1 MSKFTERSTAP
12 IENATIVNQ
21 LSHRTFRRFTDER
34 LTEEQVD
41 TLIEVAR
48 RTATS
53 SFLQQTTILHIT
65 DQRVRDEIAAAS
77 GQPYVGGDKG
87 DLFIFLVDMY
97 RNKSLREEVGVDSR
111 AASSMNLFICAAED
125 AILAAQN
132 TVTAA
137 ESMGLG
143 TVFLGSI
150 LGDPRRLIA
159 AMELP
164 ELTYPILGLLVGHSK
179 QEPLY
184 RPRLPRDVVFA
195 RNTYPRVDSA
205 RPWPSTAKRS
215 RSTTR
220 RGAAP
225 RSSTISGSWSWPP
238 WARAARTCRRSWSP
252 CTSRGCACSR
262 RGGEWEGFKC
272 NTMTPCHA
280 RVSTRTSS

>member
-87 DLFIFLVDMY
+87 DLFI
-97 RNKSLREEVGVDSR
+97 
-111 AASSMNLFICAAED
+111 CAAED

-195 RNTYPRVDSA
+195 RNTYPRVDSFRQTLA
-205 RPWPSTAKRS
+205 EYGKEVSEYYEA
-215 RSTTR
+215 
-220 RGAAP
+220 
-225 RSSTISGSWSWPP
+225 
-238 WARAARTCRRSWSP
+238 
-252 CTSRGCACSR
+252 
-262 RGGEWEGFKC
+262 RGGSAQFDDFGQLVVASLG
-272 NTMTPCHA
+272 TGGAH
-280 RVSTRTSS
+280 VSPVLESLHEQGLCLF

>member
-97 RNKSLREEVGVDSR
+97 RNKSLREEMGVDSR
-111 AASSMNLFICAAED
+111 AASSMNLSSAP
-125 AILAAQN
+125 
-132 TVTAA
+132 
-137 ESMGLG
+137 
-143 TVFLGSI
+143 
-150 LGDPRRLIA
+150 PR
-159 AMELP
+159 
-164 ELTYPILGLLVGHSK
+164 T
-179 QEPLY
+179 
-184 RPRLPRDVVFA
+184 
-195 RNTYPRVDSA
+195 
-205 RPWPSTAKRS
+205 
-215 RSTTR
+215 
-220 RGAAP
+220 
-225 RSSTISGSWSWPP
+225 
-238 WARAARTCRRSWSP
+238 RSW
-252 CTSRGCACSR
+252 R
-262 RGGEWEGFKC
+262 R
-272 NTMTPCHA
+272 
-280 RVSTRTSS
+280 RTR

>member
-12 IENATIVNQ
+12 VENTTIINQ

-41 TLIEVAR
+41 TLVEVAR

-53 SFLQQTTILHIT
+53 SL
-65 DQRVRDEIAAAS
+65 
-77 GQPYVGGDKG
+77 
-87 DLFIFLVDMY
+87 
-97 RNKSLREEVGVDSR
+97 
-111 AASSMNLFICAAED
+111 SMNLFICAAED
-125 AILAAQN
+125 AVLAAQN

-150 LGDPRRLIA
+150 LGDPRRVIA

-164 ELTYPILGLLVGHSK
+164 ELTYPILGLLVGHSE

-195 RNTYPRVDSA
+195 RNTYPRVDSFRQTLA
-205 RPWPSTAKRS
+205 EYGKEVSEYYEA
-215 RSTTR
+215 
-220 RGAAP
+220 
-225 RSSTISGSWSWPP
+225 
-238 WARAARTCRRSWSP
+238 
-252 CTSRGCACSR
+252 
-262 RGGEWEGFKC
+262 RGGSAQFDDFGQLVVASLG
-272 NTMTPCHA
+272 TGGAH
-280 RVSTRTSS
+280 VSPVLETLHEQGLCLF

>member
-1 MSKFTERSTAP
+1 
-12 IENATIVNQ
+12 
-21 LSHRTFRRFTDER
+21 
-34 LTEEQVD
+34 
-41 TLIEVAR
+41 
-48 RTATS
+48 
-53 SFLQQTTILHIT
+53 
-65 DQRVRDEIAAAS
+65 
-77 GQPYVGGDKG
+77 
-87 DLFIFLVDMY
+87 MY
-97 RNKSLREEVGVDSR
+97 RNKSLREEMGVDSR

-195 RNTYPRVDSA
+195 RNTYPRVDSFRQTLA
-205 RPWPSTAKRS
+205 EYGKEVSEYYKA
-215 RSTTR
+215 
-220 RGAAP
+220 
-225 RSSTISGSWSWPP
+225 
-238 WARAARTCRRSWSP
+238 
-252 CTSRGCACSR
+252 
-262 RGGEWEGFKC
+262 RGGSAQFDDFGQLVVASLG
-272 NTMTPCHA
+272 TGGAH
-280 RVSTRTSS
+280 VSPVLESLHEQGLCLF

>member
-97 RNKSLREEVGVDSR
+97 RNKSLREEMGVDSR

-150 LGDPRRLIA
+150 LG
-159 AMELP
+159 
-164 ELTYPILGLLVGHSK
+164 LLVGHSK

-195 RNTYPRVDSA
+195 RNTYPRVDSFRQTLA
-205 RPWPSTAKRS
+205 EYGKEVSEYYEA
-215 RSTTR
+215 
-220 RGAAP
+220 
-225 RSSTISGSWSWPP
+225 
-238 WARAARTCRRSWSP
+238 
-252 CTSRGCACSR
+252 
-262 RGGEWEGFKC
+262 RGGSAQFDDFGQLVVASLG
-272 NTMTPCHA
+272 TGGAH
-280 RVSTRTSS
+280 VSPVLESLHEQGLCLF

>member
-12 IENATIVNQ
+12 IENTTIVNQ

-34 LTEEQVD
+34 LTDEQVD
-41 TLIEVAR
+41 TLVEVAR

-87 DLFIFLVDMY
+87 DLFVFLVDMY
-97 RNKSLREEVGVDSR
+97 RNKSLREEMGVDSR

-164 ELTYPILGLLVGHSK
+164 ELTYPILGLLVGHSE

-195 RNTYPRVDSA
+195 RNTYPRVDSFRQA
-205 RPWPSTAKRS
+205 LAEYGTEVSEYYEA
-215 RSTTR
+215 
-220 RGAAP
+220 
-225 RSSTISGSWSWPP
+225 
-238 WARAARTCRRSWSP
+238 
-252 CTSRGCACSR
+252 
-262 RGGEWEGFKC
+262 RGGS
-272 NTMTPCHA
+272 A
-280 RVSTRTSS
+280 RFDDFGQLVVASLGTGGAHVSPVLETLHEQGLCLF

>member
-1 MSKFTERSTAP
+1 MSKFSERSTAP
-12 IENATIVNQ
+12 IENTTIVNQ

-41 TLIEVAR
+41 TLVEVAR

-65 DQRVRDEIAAAS
+65 DQRVRDEIATAS
-77 GQPYVGGDKG
+77 GQAYVGGDKG
-87 DLFIFLVDMY
+87 DLFVFLVDMY
-97 RNKSLREEVGVDSR
+97 RNKSLREEMGVDSR

-125 AILAAQN
+125 AVLAAQN

-150 LGDPRRLIA
+150 LG
-159 AMELP
+159 
-164 ELTYPILGLLVGHSK
+164 LLVGHSE

-195 RNTYPRVDSA
+195 RNTYPRVESFRQTLA
-205 RPWPSTAKRS
+205 EYGQEVSEYYEA
-215 RSTTR
+215 
-220 RGAAP
+220 
-225 RSSTISGSWSWPP
+225 
-238 WARAARTCRRSWSP
+238 
-252 CTSRGCACSR
+252 
-262 RGGEWEGFKC
+262 RGGNAQFDDFGQLVVASLG
-272 NTMTPCHA
+272 TSGAH
-280 RVSTRTSS
+280 VSPVLETLHEQGLCLF

>member
-1 MSKFTERSTAP
+1 M
-12 IENATIVNQ
+12 
-21 LSHRTFRRFTDER
+21 
-34 LTEEQVD
+34 D

-97 RNKSLREEVGVDSR
+97 RNKSLREEMGVDSR

-184 RPRLPRDVVFA
+184 RPRLPHDVVFA
-195 RNTYPRVDSA
+195 RNTYPRVDSFRQTLAEYGKEVSEYYEA
-205 RPWPSTAKRS
+205 RGGSAQFDDFGQLVVASLGTG
-215 RSTTR
+215 
-220 RGAAP
+220 GAHVSP
-225 RSSTISGSWSWPP
+225 GPGVP
-238 WARAARTCRRSWSP
+238 ARAGAVLVLGAVANG
-252 CTSRGCACSR
+252 RGPR
-262 RGGEWEGFKC
+262 C

>member
-12 IENATIVNQ
+12 IENTTIVNQ

-97 RNKSLREEVGVDSR
+97 RNKSLREEMGVDSR
-111 AASSMNLFICAAED
+111 AASSMNLFIC
-125 AILAAQN
+125 
-132 TVTAA
+132 AA

-150 LGDPRRLIA
+150 LGDPRRLIT

-195 RNTYPRVDSA
+195 RNTYPRVDSFRQTLA
-205 RPWPSTAKRS
+205 EYGKEVSEYYEA
-215 RSTTR
+215 
-220 RGAAP
+220 
-225 RSSTISGSWSWPP
+225 
-238 WARAARTCRRSWSP
+238 
-252 CTSRGCACSR
+252 
-262 RGGEWEGFKC
+262 RGGSAQFDDFGQLVVASLG
-272 NTMTPCHA
+272 TGGAH
-280 RVSTRTSS
+280 VSPVLESLHEQGLCLF

>member
-97 RNKSLREEVGVDSR
+97 RNKSLREEMGVDSR
-111 AASSMNLFICAAED
+111 AAED

-195 RNTYPRVDSA
+195 RNTYPRVDSFRQTLA
-205 RPWPSTAKRS
+205 EYGKEVSEYYEA
-215 RSTTR
+215 
-220 RGAAP
+220 
-225 RSSTISGSWSWPP
+225 
-238 WARAARTCRRSWSP
+238 
-252 CTSRGCACSR
+252 
-262 RGGEWEGFKC
+262 RGGSAQFDDFGQLVVASLG
-272 NTMTPCHA
+272 TGGAH
-280 RVSTRTSS
+280 VSPVLESLHEQGLCLF